1 VNGIISKGSN
11 ANVGVSRNGT
21 LTYIPGSTVNYVS
34 RFIWRSRDG
43 KVLGAIGPDKLEY
56 PRYPRISPDGRKLVT
71 TIGPAQE
78 GHIWVYDIAGAAQPY
93 KITFNA
99 HNTQPTWSPD
109 GSRVAFISTR
119 DGPTRN
125 VFVVPA
131 DGSIAE
137 PSNLVKND
145 KDKTVVSWSRDGWLV
160 YQQVG
165 DSTRTDLWKQP
176 AREDGKSE
184 PWVQTPFA
192 ESSPMFSQDGKWLA
206 YVTDTT
212 GADEVW
218 VRPFPGPG
226 SPVRVSVN
234 GGHDPVWARD
244 GRELF
249 YQEGA
254 KLMVAAVAS
263 TSPLQMQAP
272 KLLFDGGFITWEP
285 NTPRTYDVA
294 NDGRFLMIEPSTTNA
309 QRFNVVLNWVEELKR
324 LIPAN

>member
-1 VNGIISKGSN
+1 
-11 ANVGVSRNGT
+11 
-21 LTYIPGSTVNYVS
+21 
-34 RFIWRSRDG
+34 
-43 KVLGAIGPDKLEY
+43 
-56 PRYPRISPDGRKLVT
+56 
-71 TIGPAQE
+71 
-78 GHIWVYDIAGAAQPY
+78 
-93 KITFNA
+93 
-99 HNTQPTWSPD
+99 
-109 GSRVAFISTR
+109 
-119 DGPTRN
+119 
-125 VFVVPA
+125 
-131 DGSIAE
+131 
-137 PSNLVKND
+137 
-145 KDKTVVSWSRDGWLV
+145 
-160 YQQVG
+160 
-165 DSTRTDLWKQP
+165 
-176 AREDGKSE
+176 
-184 PWVQTPFA
+184 
-192 ESSPMFSQDGKWLA
+192 MFSQDGKWLA